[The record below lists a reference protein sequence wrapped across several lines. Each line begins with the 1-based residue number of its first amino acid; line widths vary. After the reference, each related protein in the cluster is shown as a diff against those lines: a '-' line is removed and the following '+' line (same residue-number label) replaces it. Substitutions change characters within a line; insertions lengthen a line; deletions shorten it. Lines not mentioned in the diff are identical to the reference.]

1 MFKSSV
7 GARAFSAG
15 LFCVLCSCLALG
27 CEEGHQGHY
36 AYRQGSAHGPAPWS
50 GAIRFE
56 WSLPGTADEA
66 SSDDD
71 AGLTA
76 DAGAKASGSALKDAC
91 EAIGAQQFQV
101 LLLNQGA
108 IVGALQAPCSDG
120 SATWRVRSNDYSAT
134 AALAGEDGVPVS
146 QTEAIPHFVVVPGE
160 TQVIDLGFVKSVAP
174 AD

>member
-15 LFCVLCSCLALG
+15 LFCVLCSCLAFG
-27 CEEGHQGHY
+27 CEEGHEGHY
-36 AYRQGSAHGPAPWS
+36 AYRQGAAYGPAPWS

-56 WSLPGTADEA
+56 WSLPGTADEE

-76 DAGAKASGSALKDAC
+76 DAGAKASGAALKDAC
-91 EAIGAQQFQV
+91 EGIGAQQFQV
-101 LLLNQGA
+101 LLLNQGS

-120 SATWRVRSNDYSAT
+120 SATWRVRPNDYSAT
-134 AALAGEDGVPVS
+134 AALAGEDGVPVT
-146 QTEAIPHFVVVPGE
+146 QTEAVQRFVVVPGE
-160 TQVIDLGFVKSVAP
+160 TQVIHLPFVGSA
-174 AD
+174 ATAH